1 MFLEVQHETRL
12 DYSEPVAEWLT
23 ELRMEPV
30 TDDRQSCHSF
40 HVAVSQPSSVFRYL
54 DGFGNRVHHF
64 NLLAPHQQV
73 RLLAASVVET
83 NVRATDLTACEATF
97 PLPLDGAECEVLDFL
112 AFRGP
117 VSETP
122 LLQPILDEL
131 RPHHGERV
139 GAWVHRVGDFLR
151 SRFEYGR
158 FVTDASSPIDD
169 ILTKGKGVCQD
180 FAHLMIAILRSFS
193 VPARYV
199 SGYVHRPNKESQ
211 SHAWT
216 EVWLPNLGWVGF
228 DPTHSCLVNDRYVK
242 VATGRDFVDVTPNKG
257 VFRGPG
263 NETIAVRVATRELD
277 RVPPNSWFERLPPLE
292 VPLTSVARAG
302 NHQELEQLWQQQQ
315 MQQQQQ

>member
-1 MFLEVQHETRL
+1 MILEVQHETRL

-30 TDDRQSCHSF
+30 SDDRQSCHSF
-40 HVAVSQPSSVFRYL
+40 HVVVSQPTSMFRYL

-64 NLLAPHQQV
+64 NLLSPHQQV

-83 NVRATDLTACEATF
+83 NVRQADLMSCEATF
-97 PLPLDGAECEVLDFL
+97 PLPLESAGCDVLDFL

-117 VSETP
+117 VRETE
-122 LLQPILDEL
+122 LLTPILNEL
-131 RPHHGERV
+131 KPHHGELV
-139 GAWVHRVGDFLR
+139 GAWIHRVGDFLR
-151 SRFEYGR
+151 DRFEYGR
-158 FVTDASSPIDD
+158 FVTDATSPIDD
-169 ILTKGKGVCQD
+169 ILSKGKGVCQD

-216 EVWLPNLGWVGF
+216 EIWLPNLNWVGF
-228 DPTHSCLVNDRYVK
+228 DPTHACLVSDRYVK
-242 VATGRDFVDVTPNKG
+242 VATGRDFDDVTPNKG

-277 RVPPNSWFERLPPLE
+277 RVPPNSWFERLPPLDL
-292 VPLTSVARAG
+292 PLTSVARVANEG
-302 NHQELEQLWQQQQ
+302 ELEQLWQQQQ
-315 MQQQQQ
+315 MQQQQ